1 MARTRTEQEVEREGA
16 EGEAAAR
23 KGMELLLGNHTIL
36 LHHMNEMTKHWL
48 ERRRDDIDA
57 ARQSLDEMGDCANW
71 GEVLRIQQEWM
82 LGSMRRLTA
91 DLTELASGAL
101 SLSQRAASRFGE
113 TSEAAAREWQ
123 RAGSEAVSTLSA
135 AGAKPRAEG
144 MGEAE

>member
-1 MARTRTEQEVEREGA
+1 MARRRMEHEAEREGA

-23 KGMELLLGNHTIL
+23 KGMELLLGNQTIL
-36 LHHMNEMTKHWL
+36 LHHMNEVTKRWL

-57 ARQSLDEMGDCANW
+57 ARQSLDDIGNCENW
-71 GEVLRIQQEWM
+71 GEVLRVQQEWM

-91 DLTELASGAL
+91 DLSELASGAL

-113 TSEAAAREWQ
+113 TTEAAAREWQ

-144 MGEAE
+144 AGEAE

>member
-1 MARTRTEQEVEREGA
+1 MARRRMEHEAEREGA
-16 EGEAAAR
+16 ESEAAAR
-23 KGMELLLGNHTIL
+23 KGMELLLGNQTIL
-36 LHHMNEMTKHWL
+36 LHHMNEMTKRWL
-48 ERRRDDIDA
+48 ERRREDLDA
-57 ARQSLDEMGDCANW
+57 ARQSLDDMGGCENW
-71 GEVLRIQQEWM
+71 GEVLRVQQQWM

-91 DLTELASGAL
+91 DLTEFASGAL

>member
-1 MARTRTEQEVEREGA
+1 MARRRMEHEAEREGA

-23 KGMELLLGNHTIL
+23 KGMELLLGNQTIL
-36 LHHMNEMTKHWL
+36 LHHMNEMTKRWL

-57 ARQSLDEMGDCANW
+57 ARQSLDDISGCENW
-71 GEVLRIQQEWM
+71 GEVLRVQQEWM

-123 RAGSEAVSTLSA
+123 RAGSEAVSSLSA
-135 AGAKPRAEG
+135 AGAKPRGEG
-144 MGEAE
+144 IAEAE

>member
-1 MARTRTEQEVEREGA
+1 MARRRMEEEVVREGA

-23 KGMELLLGNHTIL
+23 KGMDLLLGNQTIL
-36 LHHMNEMTKHWL
+36 LHHMNEVTKHWL

-57 ARQSLDEMGDCANW
+57 ARQSLDDIGHCENW

-82 LGSMRRLTA
+82 LGSMRRLSA
-91 DLTELASGAL
+91 DLAELASGAL

-113 TSEAAAREWQ
+113 TTEAAAREWQ

-135 AGAKPRAEG
+135 AGAKPRTEG

>member
-1 MARTRTEQEVEREGA
+1 MARRRMEHEAEREGA

-23 KGMELLLGNHTIL
+23 KGMELLLGNQTIL
-36 LHHMNEMTKHWL
+36 LHHMNEVTKRWL

-57 ARQSLDEMGDCANW
+57 ARQSLDDISNCDNW
-71 GEVLRIQQEWM
+71 GEVLRVQQEWM

-113 TSEAAAREWQ
+113 TTEAAAREWQ

-144 MGEAE
+144 MGEPE